1 MHKSFYYQFYPVLMR
16 VCIRYA
22 PNREDAE
29 QWVHDAFLKIFDQL
43 EKYSFKGSFEGWL
56 KKITARICLDNIRKH
71 RALKFSI
78 ENNLVLTG
86 YEDSDFYYSVDN
98 QFMSKISAE
107 STLSML
113 SQLSEKKRI
122 VFNLHVFEE
131 FSQKE
136 IAQILDIRE
145 NYVYWLMHQARKDLQ
160 DILQSFYKKEAEHE
174 KQ

>member
-1 MHKSFYYQFYPVLMR
+1 MHQSFYYQFYPVLMR

-29 QWVHDAFLKIFDQL
+29 QWVHDAFLRIFDQL

-56 KKITARICLDNIRKH
+56 KKITARVCLDNIRKH
-71 RALKFSI
+71 TALKFNI
-78 ENNLVLTG
+78 ENNLVLSD
-86 YEDSDFYYSVDN
+86 YEDSNFYYSVDN
-98 QFMSKISAE
+98 TFQSKIGME
-107 STLSML
+107 SVLSML
-113 SQLSEKKRI
+113 NQISEKKRI
-122 VFNLHVFEE
+122 VFNLYVFEE

-160 DILQSFYKKEAEHE
+160 DILKSFYKKEVEHE